1 MGDCPYVAVENRARP
16 EGPVVAI
23 LRESFAIAPGPYLSL
38 SAGEVH
44 FIDARYY
51 QGSVKDLLE
60 EIQPDIVVSLLNA
73 QCQVDGYFG
82 LVK

>member
-1 MGDCPYVAVENRARP
+1 MGDCPYLVVENKDHS

-38 SAGEVH
+38 AAGEVH

-51 QGSVKDLLE
+51 EGSVKALLE

-73 QCQVDGYFG
+73 QCQVDGYFS